1 MWKSEMTKQ
10 NAFEQQCQ
18 IKLLQSGDQCEPGSQ
33 TGSMEHDPDWV
44 LAQCDQP
51 DKSVLLFSNPKEGD
65 IPIFVHRVRL
75 DYRLGEWSIGGFYVT
90 RYVIVGGLNYM
101 SEQSLTTMINLL
113 AGYIK
118 ADGVIFL
125 LGLVSGEPLWRFL
138 SDPFLKKHF
147 LVLPHGP
154 AYSHRLIRLEDCLET
169 YLKSIDAKH
178 RNALRRTRRKFEEA
192 YQGRFSFEV
201 YTSREDIRSLIG
213 AIEPVSNRTYQSRL
227 LGIGIKKGGH
237 IANQLEEGARRGYAR
252 CYLLKVD
259 SSPVSWRLGYVY
271 GATYY
276 SHHIGYDPNWRHW
289 NPGILIHMAV
299 IEDLLSHCRQV
310 RTLDLLYGDSLL
322 KRRLSNQSR
331 EERHFYL
338 FPRHARG
345 ILSYWSLRVVNSIS
359 QGFGGLLRAINKS
372 EQVKLWLRRRAEG

>member
-1 MWKSEMTKQ
+1 MTEP
-10 NAFEQQCQ
+10 NVFEQRCRIQ
-18 IKLLQSGDQCEPGSQ
+18 LLQAGNRCKPGSP
-33 TGSMEHDPDWV
+33 TGVMEHDPDWL

-51 DKSVLLFSNPKEGD
+51 AKSVVLFSNPEEGD

-75 DYRLGEWSIGGFYVT
+75 DYKFGELSIGGFYVK
-90 RYVIVGGLNYM
+90 RYVIVGGLHYV

-118 ADGVIFL
+118 PDGAIFL
-125 LGLVSGEPLWRFL
+125 QGLVSGEPLWRFL
-138 SDPFLKKHF
+138 SDPVLKKHF

-154 AYSHRLIRLEDCLET
+154 AYSRRLILLEDSLET
-169 YLKSIDAKH
+169 YLKSIEAKH

-192 YQGRFSFEV
+192 YRGRFSYEV
-201 YTSREDIRSLIG
+201 YTSPEDIRSLIE
-213 AIEPVSNRTYQSRL
+213 AIEPVSKRTYQSRL
-227 LGIGIKKGGH
+227 LGLGINKRGY
-237 IANQLEEGARRGYAR
+237 IVNQLVEGARRGYAR

-289 NPGILIHMAV
+289 NPGILMHMAA
-299 IEDLLSHCRQV
+299 IEDLLSHCRHV

-338 FPRHARG
+338 FPRYTRG
-345 ILSYWSLRVVNSIS
+345 ILSYQSLRVVNGIS
-359 QGFGGLLRAINKS
+359 DGVGGLLRAINRS
-372 EQVKLWLRRRAEG
+372 EQVKQWLRHRAER